1 MILRNDIDAKI
12 WRSHKYWSSRI
23 NKRITPARIEASNVL
38 RGDFNRRKLKPTIVD
53 LFHAYPKMTRW
64 IDLIVGSK
72 DCRRNSNR
80 SRCMKMTS
88 LLLFALLPS
97 ALAFQT
103 ISSRESHSQISLTPS
118 KFHQKSISMR
128 QESSKLNMMSLEDIM
143 FNAQST
149 ASSMASISLDDPS
162 NLLSSV
168 PIMYGA
174 GLLTAFSPC
183 VWGLLPLTISYISTA
198 AGEREDKEIILPT
211 LSFALGLASVFCS
224 LGLIA
229 ATVGGAVY
237 GNSGN
242 TNIVLPIFSNA
253 ICCVMGFQLLELI
266 DIPLPALATSPAT
279 KTQRSDEP
287 ILIDGSGKILP
298 TKNQS
303 SNTQEEQGSLF
314 RTFLLG
320 GSSAL
325 VASPCATPVLTSILA
340 FVASSS
346 NPLLGGFLLLFYTL
360 GYVGQIQNSIKVKVQ
375 YVLTICT
382 NTILFSIAIWMMN
395 ITCRYSTP
403 LLVTAATGGKA
414 LVGLKELGGKDES
427 SVYAMIAPWVTPFT
441 AGILLWYGTNGL
453 LTAILG
459 DPSLAGLLS

>member
-1 MILRNDIDAKI
+1 MVYNSGRSGAPRRGNSATKMIL
-12 WRSHKYWSSRI
+12 
-23 NKRITPARIEASNVL
+23 TVL
-38 RGDFNRRKLKPTIVD
+38 ALVPSAFA
-53 LFHAYPKMTRW
+53 FHATT
-64 IDLIVGSK
+64 V
-72 DCRRNSNR
+72 
-80 SRCMKMTS
+80 TE
-88 LLLFALLPS
+88 
-97 ALAFQT
+97 
-103 ISSRESHSQISLTPS
+103 SSMRKSLTHSRVGIVRQKPS
-118 KFHQKSISMR
+118 
-128 QESSKLNMMSLEDIM
+128 ELNMMNWESWEEIM
-143 FNAQST
+143 FNAQTT
-149 ASSMASISLDDPS
+149 ASSMASVSLDDPS
-162 NLLSSV
+162 NLVSSI

-198 AGEREDKEIILPT
+198 AGEREDKEIVLPT
-211 LSFALGLASVFCS
+211 LSFAFGLASVFCS

-242 TNIVLPIFSNA
+242 TNIILPIASNA

-266 DIPLPALATSPAT
+266 DIPLLNLKPASPVAQS
-279 KTQRSDEP
+279 KSSDEP
-287 ILIDGSGKILP
+287 ILIDGSGKIM
-298 TKNQS
+298 S
-303 SNTQEEQGSLF
+303 SSKDSDAKAGEQGSLF

-360 GYVGQIQNSIKVKVQ
+360 GY
-375 YVLTICT
+375 
-382 NTILFSIAIWMMN
+382 
-395 ITCRYSTP
+395 STP

-414 LVGLKELGGKDES
+414 LVGLKELGGKDETS
-427 SVYAMIAPWVTPFT
+427 IYGTIAPWVTPFT

-453 LTAILG
+453 LTSVLG

>member
-1 MILRNDIDAKI
+1 
-12 WRSHKYWSSRI
+12 
-23 NKRITPARIEASNVL
+23 
-38 RGDFNRRKLKPTIVD
+38 
-53 LFHAYPKMTRW
+53 
-64 IDLIVGSK
+64 
-72 DCRRNSNR
+72 
-80 SRCMKMTS
+80 
-88 LLLFALLPS
+88 
-97 ALAFQT
+97 
-103 ISSRESHSQISLTPS
+103 
-118 KFHQKSISMR
+118 
-128 QESSKLNMMSLEDIM
+128 MMSYEDVL

-149 ASSMASISLDDPS
+149 ASSLASISLDDPS
-162 NLLSSV
+162 NLVSSV

-198 AGEREDKEIILPT
+198 AGEREDKKILLPT
-211 LSFALGLASVFCS
+211 LSFAFGLASVFCS
-224 LGLIA
+224 LGLVA
-229 ATVGGAVY
+229 ASVGGAVY

-242 TNIVLPIFSNA
+242 TNILLPIVSNA
-253 ICCVMGFQLLELI
+253 ICCVMAFQLLELVEL
-266 DIPLPALATSPAT
+266 PLPALNGPSSSASKRTSN
-279 KTQRSDEP
+279 SSNEP
-287 ILIDGSGKILP
+287 ILIDGSGKILS
-298 TKNQS
+298 KNDS
-303 SNTQEEQGSLF
+303 STSSQDEQGSLF

-360 GYVGQIQNSIKVKVQ
+360 GY
-375 YVLTICT
+375 
-382 NTILFSIAIWMMN
+382 
-395 ITCRYSTP
+395 STP

-414 LVGLKELGGKDES
+414 LVGLKEMGGKDETS
-427 SVYAMIAPWVTPFT
+427 FYGKIGPWVTPFT